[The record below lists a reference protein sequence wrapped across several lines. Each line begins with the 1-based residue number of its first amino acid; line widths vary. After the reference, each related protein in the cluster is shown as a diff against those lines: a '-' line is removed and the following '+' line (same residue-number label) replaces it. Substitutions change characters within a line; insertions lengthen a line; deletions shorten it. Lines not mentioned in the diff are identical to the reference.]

1 MFAYGVLVFMCFW
14 VDMYGCV
21 ILMVLLCVVMVVCVV
36 VLLLQLFYECVL
48 TFS

>member
-1 MFAYGVLVFMCFW
+1 MFAYGVLVFMRSW
-14 VDMYGCV
+14 VGMYGCV